1 MKTKTNISSIKIT
14 LDPYAKTKFAWD
26 KKQWWKIVLQ
36 ILIINGLI
44 YGIETI
50 DYFYVGEWWGKIFN
64 SYDGSYTLNLQL
76 PVDKIMPWQTWIFPY
91 YISWPFI
98 WFLVLPL
105 VIYFSAGKHAYYRYT
120 INSLIMYVISMFIY
134 ALMPTTCTP
143 AQFLNPNDPQVIA
156 AFGTT
161 PTDQLGLVYNTGNH
175 SWDWGCNKLFHS
187 QLIQLSQSGDNIW
200 GSAPSF
206 HNYWAALF
214 VFFGLNKKVKWYF
227 RYPMILAGLMITFST
242 LTLHQH
248 NLADVLITYTMVGL
262 ILIWERYSKLVWR
275 FENWYNKL
283 FRVKDQV
290 NKFN

>member
-1 MKTKTNISSIKIT
+1 MIKNTKLT
-14 LDPYAKTKFAWD
+14 LDPYAKTKFAWN
-26 KKQWWKIVLQ
+26 KQQWWKIVLQ
-36 ILIINGLI
+36 ILVINILI
-44 YGIETI
+44 FGIETL
-50 DYFYVGEWWGKIFN
+50 DYFYVGEWWGKIFS
-64 SYDGSYTLNLQL
+64 SYGVSYTLNLQL
-76 PVDKIMPWQTWIFPY
+76 PVDKIMPWETWIFPY

-105 VIYFSAGKHAYYRYT
+105 VIYFSGGKHAYYRYAV
-120 INSLIMYVISMFIY
+120 NSLIMYVISMFIY
-134 ALMPTTCTP
+134 ALIPTTCTP
-143 AQFLNPNDPQVIA
+143 AQFLPGGSMYEV
-156 AFGTT
+156 
-161 PTDQLGLVYNTGNH
+161 GNH
-175 SWDWGCNKLFHS
+175 SWDWNCNKYFHT
-187 QLIQLSQSGDNIW
+187 QLEQLAQSGDNIW

-275 FENWYNKL
+275 FENWYNKV
-283 FRVKDQV
+283 FKVKDQV
-290 NKFN
+290 HIFK

>member
-1 MKTKTNISSIKIT
+1 MKTNTTHFTKTLT
-14 LDPYAKTKFAWD
+14 LDPYHKTKFAWN

-36 ILIINGLI
+36 ILVINGFI
-44 YGIETI
+44 YGIETL
-50 DYFYVGEWWGKIFN
+50 DYFYVGEWWGKIFS
-64 SYDGSYTLNLQL
+64 SYGGISYTLNLQL

-105 VIYFSAGKHAYYRYT
+105 VIYFAGGKHAYYRYT
-120 INSLIMYVISMFIY
+120 VNSLIMYVVSMFIY
-134 ALMPTTCTP
+134 ALIPTTCTP
-143 AQFLNPNDPQVIA
+143 SQFLPGGSMYEAGNTSWEWACNKYFHTYIQQIDFNPN
-156 AFGTT
+156 
-161 PTDQLGLVYNTGNH
+161 
-175 SWDWGCNKLFHS
+175 
-187 QLIQLSQSGDNIW
+187 NIW

-214 VFFGLNKKVKWYF
+214 IFFGINKKVKWYY
-227 RYPMILAGLMITFST
+227 RYPMILAGFMITFST

-283 FRVKDQV
+283 FKVKDEV
-290 NKFN
+290 HKFS